1 MPAVMIGAYAGCVHH
16 RHMVLPKMACLRPF
30 QPVPGCGRGL
40 HQGPSK
46 RGAAGLEPA
55 SASGSAIELHP
66 LRTAIN
72 PSANARPIRVSFVW
86 AKRRPET
93 IHGSAAA
100 GTSPATTSTTE
111 SSRDRG
117 HLREWFAGGAG
128 FEPATYGSKDR
139 RAAKLHHPP
148 ICRFAR
154 PPTRWTPSAGPDVTD
169 TARHCDHPQ
178 TLAVPRQGGCRGDP
192 PHGSGARRVPHA
204 RRVAYLA
211 YPPGIRTW
219 ISTHRGRRAAITPTG
234 HSHPNQTGC
243 KAGMPDSISPAAP
256 RYGVRKLRFK
266 RTVRWVT
273 NPAVKPGRA
282 LPSIP

>member
-1 MPAVMIGAYAGCVHH
+1 
-16 RHMVLPKMACLRPF
+16 MVRRRGRIRTCNIRFQRPS
-30 QPVPGCGRGL
+30 CC
-40 HQGPSK
+40 H
-46 RGAAGLEPA
+46 
-55 SASGSAIELHP
+55 
-66 LRTAIN
+66 
-72 PSANARPIRVSFVW
+72 
-86 AKRRPET
+86 
-93 IHGSAAA
+93 
-100 GTSPATTSTTE
+100 
-111 SSRDRG
+111 
-117 HLREWFAGGAG
+117 
-128 FEPATYGSKDR
+128 
-139 RAAKLHHPP
+139 LHHPP

-154 PPTRWTPSAGPDVTD
+154 PPTRWTPSAGPDVTG